1 MPTQAKQIKL
11 PDLTNAIE
19 AGILT
24 DYNPTSQRYECAV
37 CSKVGFG
44 DVMPHISSPQHKN
57 SAAWEVIYAQNPNRA
72 MLSFLP
78 EIVREAKINDEIEAV
93 DRRVFSYQCKICVG
107 KRPFNGLTPLQ
118 SHLSGG
124 DHHKNKRASNITM
137 QMQNDS
143 SPRPNYSTSTP
154 RGHQRSSPSE
164 YIPTD
169 YSPKGSVI
177 EGGAKSK
184 HNLSWPPKTLPDS
197 LQPPSSSRGSPA
209 GGAFPQR
216 TSPTSYSQ
224 DEGLPQEVVNALQSG
239 TVVEKEKTSSWT
251 SYMCKAC
258 NVPLTGLKPL
268 MQHLDSI
275 KHLKRITG
283 PQMSSSSTPGHSNE
297 SSGPN
302 TQDFSP
308 AYSLSPSAIEA
319 LKTGVVEELDSGYL
333 CKACNVPLT
342 GPMPLSQHAES
353 EKHRK
358 KAGVDFPR
366 SMARLQIQDAS
377 DSRVKDRNEQQTYQ
391 WPSLEVRGASN
402 AQVHLQRGIQK
413 VQTVS
418 DSEIID
424 YRQYQGQQSQE
435 LDGRLYFKWNVISAK
450 CVQFSQDV
458 YRNSSRGGVF
468 IFNYLF
474 LRTVNERQG
483 GRADSQNLRTLFIRM
498 GYKVWLFEELSKKE
512 TLEKLRMIQ
521 SHPQLRDFD
530 SFICVILSHGKT
542 DTLFTT
548 TDGDL
553 DLDDIRYH
561 FTDSACPSLK
571 DKPKIFLVNF
581 CRGTVKEI
589 TRKIEHDG
597 VSPEELE
604 APQDMCTIYASIRN
618 FKAMRDPEVGTLF
631 VLALCE
637 VFSENAHDTD
647 LNSLYNKLCDTMKKK
662 DGTTPEKQ
670 EYGFRKK
677 FYFNPYNVENNF

>member
-1 MPTQAKQIKL
+1 MSTKMELSPVRSLSGVILFKVGAQQPVQTR
-11 PDLTNAIE
+11 PPCMDLTNAIE

-435 LDGRLYFKWNVISAK
+435 DFCNEETETDSVQHHQYSPSADNSCNEVLDQQNNHGRNLEPCKVLSLNESIMASAMTALERVDYFEHRESSEFCQFITSELNKLDPDLCKKAK
-450 CVQFSQDV
+450 RKIQLVLFEYQDIQEQRDGNSSQDPWSLTTAS
-458 YRNSSRGGVF
+458 YAN
-468 IFNYLF
+468 
-474 LRTVNERQG
+474 
-483 GRADSQNLRTLFIRM
+483 TLFSPVDFISEVRAVQPI
-498 GYKVWLFEELSKKE
+498 GPPKK
-512 TLEKLRMIQ
+512 
-521 SHPQLRDFD
+521 
-530 SFICVILSHGKT
+530 
-542 DTLFTT
+542 
-548 TDGDL
+548 
-553 DLDDIRYH
+553 
-561 FTDSACPSLK
+561 
-571 DKPKIFLVNF
+571 
-581 CRGTVKEI
+581 
-589 TRKIEHDG
+589 
-597 VSPEELE
+597 
-604 APQDMCTIYASIRN
+604 CT
-618 FKAMRDPEVGTLF
+618 
-631 VLALCE
+631 
-637 VFSENAHDTD
+637 
-647 LNSLYNKLCDTMKKK
+647 
-662 DGTTPEKQ
+662 
-670 EYGFRKK
+670 
-677 FYFNPYNVENNF
+677 